1 LTAEPGPRRGPGPL
15 VRALGR
21 AVNSAVA
28 RFPWSW
34 RLFSGP
40 VRRLFDSVA
49 VGWDE
54 RVRSDSPEFL
64 EPLVAALDRLEAS
77 PGRILDI
84 GTGTGAAALEL
95 ADRYPDAEVVGIDIS
110 AEMVEEVKKRKRS
123 LPAAAGRDV
132 QGSPQQSCASRA
144 YDRTSRFCHELEPAQ
159 VFREELRMRVIEAR
173 ELTKVYARGENRV
186 EALTGMNMNVEPGEW
201 ITIMGPSGSGKST
214 LMNLIGL
221 LERPT
226 SGSYTL
232 NGRDVSRLRGSELA
246 RARRDLIG
254 FVFQSYNLLPRESA
268 LKNVE
273 LPMVYA
279 GVGRKERRKRA
290 LGVLETVGLAE
301 RAHHRPPELSGG
313 QMQRVAIAR
322 ALVNDP
328 ALLLADEPTGNLDT
342 VSGAE
347 ILDLFEE
354 LNASGVTVVVVTHD
368 AEVAA
373 RTRRVVELR
382 DRRMVAGG
390 PWEVV

>member
-1 LTAEPGPRRGPGPL
+1 
-15 VRALGR
+15 
-21 AVNSAVA
+21 
-28 RFPWSW
+28 
-34 RLFSGP
+34 
-40 VRRLFDSVA
+40 
-49 VGWDE
+49 
-54 RVRSDSPEFL
+54 
-64 EPLVAALDRLEAS
+64 
-77 PGRILDI
+77 
-84 GTGTGAAALEL
+84 
-95 ADRYPDAEVVGIDIS
+95 
-110 AEMVEEVKKRKRS
+110 M
-123 LPAAAGRDV
+123 
-132 QGSPQQSCASRA
+132 
-144 YDRTSRFCHELEPAQ
+144 
-159 VFREELRMRVIEAR
+159 RMIEAR
-173 ELTKVYARGENRV
+173 GLTKVYGRGENRV
-186 EALTGMNMNVEPGEW
+186 EALTGVNMNVEPGEW
-201 ITIMGPSGSGKST
+201 IAIMGPSGSGKST

-221 LERPT
+221 LDRPT

-232 NGRDVSRLRGSELA
+232 NRRDVSRLRGSELA

-290 LGVLETVGLAE
+290 LGLLETVGLAE
-301 RAHHRPPELSGG
+301 RAHHSPPELSGG

-322 ALVNDP
+322 ALVNGP

-354 LNASGVTVVVVTHD
+354 LNASGVTIVVVTHD

-382 DRRMVAGG
+382 DGRIVAGELS
-390 PWEVV
+390 EVV

>member
-1 LTAEPGPRRGPGPL
+1 
-15 VRALGR
+15 
-21 AVNSAVA
+21 
-28 RFPWSW
+28 
-34 RLFSGP
+34 
-40 VRRLFDSVA
+40 
-49 VGWDE
+49 
-54 RVRSDSPEFL
+54 
-64 EPLVAALDRLEAS
+64 
-77 PGRILDI
+77 
-84 GTGTGAAALEL
+84 
-95 ADRYPDAEVVGIDIS
+95 
-110 AEMVEEVKKRKRS
+110 
-123 LPAAAGRDV
+123 
-132 QGSPQQSCASRA
+132 
-144 YDRTSRFCHELEPAQ
+144 
-159 VFREELRMRVIEAR
+159 MRVIEAR
-173 ELTKVYARGENRV
+173 ELTKVYGRGENRV

-201 ITIMGPSGSGKST
+201 IAIMGPSGSGKST

-221 LERPT
+221 LDRPT

-232 NGRDVSRLRGSELA
+232 NGRHVSRLRGSELA

-254 FVFQSYNLLPRESA
+254 FVFQSYNLLCRESA

-322 ALVNDP
+322 ALINRP

-382 DRRMVAGG
+382 DGRMVAGE
-390 PWEVV
+390 PSEVM

>member
-1 LTAEPGPRRGPGPL
+1 
-15 VRALGR
+15 
-21 AVNSAVA
+21 VA
-28 RFPWSW
+28 
-34 RLFSGP
+34 G
-40 VRRLFDSVA
+40 
-49 VGWDE
+49 DE
-54 RVRSDSPEFL
+54 
-64 EPLVAALDRLEAS
+64 
-77 PGRILDI
+77 
-84 GTGTGAAALEL
+84 
-95 ADRYPDAEVVGIDIS
+95 
-110 AEMVEEVKKRKRS
+110 
-123 LPAAAGRDV
+123 
-132 QGSPQQSCASRA
+132 
-144 YDRTSRFCHELEPAQ
+144 
-159 VFREELRMRVIEAR
+159 VFREELRMRMIEAR
-173 ELTKVYARGENRV
+173 ELTKVYGRGENRV
-186 EALTGMNMNVEPGEW
+186 EALTGINMNIEPGEW
-201 ITIMGPSGSGKST
+201 IAIMGPSGSGKST

-221 LERPT
+221 LDRPT

-232 NGRDVSRLRGSELA
+232 DGRDVSRLRDSELA

-322 ALVNDP
+322 ALVNGP

-342 VSGAE
+342 VSGAQ

-373 RTRRVVELR
+373 RTQSVVELR
-382 DRRMVAGG
+382 DGLMVAGE
-390 PWEVV
+390 PSEVV

>member
-1 LTAEPGPRRGPGPL
+1 ML
-15 VRALGR
+15 
-21 AVNSAVA
+21 
-28 RFPWSW
+28 
-34 RLFSGP
+34 
-40 VRRLFDSVA
+40 
-49 VGWDE
+49 
-54 RVRSDSPEFL
+54 
-64 EPLVAALDRLEAS
+64 
-77 PGRILDI
+77 
-84 GTGTGAAALEL
+84 
-95 ADRYPDAEVVGIDIS
+95 
-110 AEMVEEVKKRKRS
+110 
-123 LPAAAGRDV
+123 
-132 QGSPQQSCASRA
+132 
-144 YDRTSRFCHELEPAQ
+144 
-159 VFREELRMRVIEAR
+159 VIEAR
-173 ELTKVYARGENRV
+173 ELRKVYGRGENRV
-186 EALTGMNMNVEPGEW
+186 EALTGVNMNVEPGEW
-201 ITIMGPSGSGKST
+201 IAIMGPSGSGKST

-221 LERPT
+221 LDRPP

-273 LPMVYA
+273 LSMVYA

-290 LGVLETVGLAE
+290 LGLLERVGLAE
-301 RAHHRPPELSGG
+301 RTHHRPPELSGG

-322 ALVNDP
+322 ALVNGP

-373 RTRRVVELR
+373 RTQRVVELR
-382 DRRMVAGG
+382 DGRIAADE
-390 PWEVV
+390 PSEVV

>member
-1 LTAEPGPRRGPGPL
+1 
-15 VRALGR
+15 
-21 AVNSAVA
+21 
-28 RFPWSW
+28 
-34 RLFSGP
+34 
-40 VRRLFDSVA
+40 
-49 VGWDE
+49 
-54 RVRSDSPEFL
+54 
-64 EPLVAALDRLEAS
+64 
-77 PGRILDI
+77 
-84 GTGTGAAALEL
+84 
-95 ADRYPDAEVVGIDIS
+95 
-110 AEMVEEVKKRKRS
+110 
-123 LPAAAGRDV
+123 
-132 QGSPQQSCASRA
+132 
-144 YDRTSRFCHELEPAQ
+144 
-159 VFREELRMRVIEAR
+159 MRVIEAR
-173 ELTKVYARGENRV
+173 DLTKVYGRGENRV

-201 ITIMGPSGSGKST
+201 IAIMGPSGSGKST
-214 LMNLIGL
+214 LMHLIGL
-221 LERPT
+221 LDRPT
-226 SGSYTL
+226 SGSYKL
-232 NGRDVSRLRGSELA
+232 NGRDVSQLRGNELA

-322 ALVNDP
+322 ALVNGP

-342 VSGAE
+342 VSGAQ

-382 DRRMVAGG
+382 DGRIVAGE
-390 PWEVV
+390 PSEVV

>member
-1 LTAEPGPRRGPGPL
+1 
-15 VRALGR
+15 
-21 AVNSAVA
+21 
-28 RFPWSW
+28 
-34 RLFSGP
+34 
-40 VRRLFDSVA
+40 
-49 VGWDE
+49 
-54 RVRSDSPEFL
+54 
-64 EPLVAALDRLEAS
+64 
-77 PGRILDI
+77 
-84 GTGTGAAALEL
+84 
-95 ADRYPDAEVVGIDIS
+95 
-110 AEMVEEVKKRKRS
+110 
-123 LPAAAGRDV
+123 
-132 QGSPQQSCASRA
+132 
-144 YDRTSRFCHELEPAQ
+144 
-159 VFREELRMRVIEAR
+159 MRVIEAR
-173 ELTKVYARGENRV
+173 ELTKVYGRGENRV

-201 ITIMGPSGSGKST
+201 IAIMGPSGSGKST

-221 LERPT
+221 LDRPT
-226 SGSYTL
+226 SGCYKL
-232 NGRDVSRLRGSELA
+232 HGRDVSRLRGSELA

-322 ALVNDP
+322 ALINRP

-373 RTRRVVELR
+373 RTQRVVELR
-382 DRRMVAGG
+382 DGRIVVDEPSEVA
-390 PWEVV
+390 

>member
-1 LTAEPGPRRGPGPL
+1 
-15 VRALGR
+15 
-21 AVNSAVA
+21 
-28 RFPWSW
+28 
-34 RLFSGP
+34 
-40 VRRLFDSVA
+40 
-49 VGWDE
+49 
-54 RVRSDSPEFL
+54 
-64 EPLVAALDRLEAS
+64 
-77 PGRILDI
+77 
-84 GTGTGAAALEL
+84 
-95 ADRYPDAEVVGIDIS
+95 
-110 AEMVEEVKKRKRS
+110 
-123 LPAAAGRDV
+123 
-132 QGSPQQSCASRA
+132 
-144 YDRTSRFCHELEPAQ
+144 
-159 VFREELRMRVIEAR
+159 MRVIEAR
-173 ELTKVYARGENRV
+173 ELTKVYGRGENRV

-201 ITIMGPSGSGKST
+201 IAIMGPSGSGKST

-221 LERPT
+221 LDRPT
-226 SGSYTL
+226 SGSYKL
-232 NGRDVSRLRGSELA
+232 NGRHVSRLRDSELA
-246 RARRDLIG
+246 HARRDLIG

-290 LGVLETVGLAE
+290 LELLERVGLAE

-322 ALVNDP
+322 ALVNGP

-342 VSGAE
+342 FSGAE

-382 DRRMVAGG
+382 DGRIVTGE
-390 PWEVV
+390 PSEVV

>member
-1 LTAEPGPRRGPGPL
+1 
-15 VRALGR
+15 
-21 AVNSAVA
+21 
-28 RFPWSW
+28 
-34 RLFSGP
+34 
-40 VRRLFDSVA
+40 
-49 VGWDE
+49 
-54 RVRSDSPEFL
+54 
-64 EPLVAALDRLEAS
+64 
-77 PGRILDI
+77 
-84 GTGTGAAALEL
+84 
-95 ADRYPDAEVVGIDIS
+95 
-110 AEMVEEVKKRKRS
+110 
-123 LPAAAGRDV
+123 
-132 QGSPQQSCASRA
+132 
-144 YDRTSRFCHELEPAQ
+144 
-159 VFREELRMRVIEAR
+159 MRVIEAR
-173 ELTKVYARGENRV
+173 GLTKVYGRGENRV

-201 ITIMGPSGSGKST
+201 IAIMGPSGSGKST

-221 LERPT
+221 LDRPT
-226 SGSYTL
+226 SGSYML

-322 ALVNDP
+322 ALVNGP

-382 DRRMVAGG
+382 DGRIVTGE
-390 PWEVV
+390 PSEVV

>member
-1 LTAEPGPRRGPGPL
+1 
-15 VRALGR
+15 
-21 AVNSAVA
+21 
-28 RFPWSW
+28 
-34 RLFSGP
+34 
-40 VRRLFDSVA
+40 
-49 VGWDE
+49 
-54 RVRSDSPEFL
+54 
-64 EPLVAALDRLEAS
+64 
-77 PGRILDI
+77 
-84 GTGTGAAALEL
+84 
-95 ADRYPDAEVVGIDIS
+95 
-110 AEMVEEVKKRKRS
+110 
-123 LPAAAGRDV
+123 
-132 QGSPQQSCASRA
+132 
-144 YDRTSRFCHELEPAQ
+144 
-159 VFREELRMRVIEAR
+159 MRVIEAR
-173 ELTKVYARGENRV
+173 ELTKVYGRGENRV
-186 EALTGMNMNVEPGEW
+186 EALTGMNMHVEPGEW
-201 ITIMGPSGSGKST
+201 IAIMGPSGSGKST

-221 LERPT
+221 LDRPT
-226 SGSYTL
+226 SGSYKL

-246 RARRDLIG
+246 RSRRDLIG

-279 GVGRKERRKRA
+279 GVGGKERRKRA

-322 ALVNDP
+322 ALVNSP

-368 AEVAA
+368 AEVAT

-382 DRRMVAGG
+382 DGRIVAGE
-390 PWEVV
+390 PSEVV

>member
-1 LTAEPGPRRGPGPL
+1 
-15 VRALGR
+15 
-21 AVNSAVA
+21 
-28 RFPWSW
+28 
-34 RLFSGP
+34 
-40 VRRLFDSVA
+40 
-49 VGWDE
+49 
-54 RVRSDSPEFL
+54 
-64 EPLVAALDRLEAS
+64 
-77 PGRILDI
+77 
-84 GTGTGAAALEL
+84 
-95 ADRYPDAEVVGIDIS
+95 
-110 AEMVEEVKKRKRS
+110 
-123 LPAAAGRDV
+123 
-132 QGSPQQSCASRA
+132 
-144 YDRTSRFCHELEPAQ
+144 
-159 VFREELRMRVIEAR
+159 MRVIEAR
-173 ELTKVYARGENRV
+173 ELTKVYGRGENRV

-201 ITIMGPSGSGKST
+201 IAIMGPSGSGKST

-221 LERPT
+221 LDRPT
-226 SGSYTL
+226 SGSYKL
-232 NGRDVSRLRGSELA
+232 NGRHVSRLRDSELA
-246 RARRDLIG
+246 HARRDLIG

-290 LGVLETVGLAE
+290 LELLERVGLAE

-322 ALVNDP
+322 ALVNGP
-328 ALLLADEPTGNLDT
+328 ALLLADEPTGNLDS

-382 DRRMVAGG
+382 DGRIVTGE
-390 PWEVV
+390 PSEVV